1 MHKFVLTITIAGPI
15 ADKIWTHPNTGH
27 EVHWAMGP
35 TGSEVAIC
43 QLCPLAEIALG
54 GASLWSGIL
63 LQEPEL
69 SGHSCSGHSGPSPQL
84 LGPAVDHLVP
94 RRWDAERIQVSGF
107 SHISRAIHG
116 RQVGASHPLRTPRLL
131 PSSSQGLAAC

>member
-1 MHKFVLTITIAGPI
+1 
-15 ADKIWTHPNTGH
+15 
-27 EVHWAMGP
+27 MGP

-69 SGHSCSGHSGPSPQL
+69 SGHSCSDPQWTIFRCGSGLQWAIPT
-84 LGPAVDHLVP
+84 AARVTVDHLVP
-94 RRWDAERIQVSGF
+94 RRWDAERIQVGDF

-116 RQVGASHPLRTPRLL
+116 RQVGASHPLRTHRFL